1 MIKCLIVDD
10 SPVARDI
17 LLEYCKL
24 FPALQVMGTCGDA
37 FQAREK
43 LQELQVDLLFLDINM
58 PILSGIDLVKTLRN
72 PPQVIFTT
80 AYKEYAADAFDLA
93 ACDYLVKPF
102 SIDRFIVAVDKAME
116 KMSKSENVAAAKPA
130 VDQNHYVLI
139 RTEGVVHKVSNGR
152 ILYLEASRNNTKV
165 VTVEETLLSTVSLS
179 SIEKQLPPTIFSRVH
194 RSFIINRSKVTRL
207 QGNRVFV
214 GKNEIPLGGNYK
226 NDFLKIW
233 GV

>member
-10 SPVARDI
+10 APVARDI

-24 FPALQVMGTCGDA
+24 LPVLQVMGTCGDA

-43 LQELQVDLLFLDINM
+43 LQQLQVDLLFLDINM
-58 PILSGIDLVKTLRN
+58 PMLSGIDLVKTLRN

-80 AYKEYAADAFDLA
+80 AYKEYATDAFDLA
-93 ACDYLVKPF
+93 VCDYLVKPF

-116 KMSKSENVAAAKPA
+116 KMGSPAKPA
-130 VDQNHYVLI
+130 VDQNHYVLV
-139 RTEGVVHKVSNGR
+139 RTEGVVHKVNNDR
-152 ILYLEASRNNTKV
+152 ILFLESSRNNTKV
-165 VTVEETLLSTVSLS
+165 FTEEGTLLSTVPLS
-179 SIEKQLPPTIFSRVH
+179 SLERQLPPAVFSRVH
-194 RSFIINRSKVTRL
+194 RSFIINLSKVSSF
-207 QGNRVFV
+207 QGNRVFI

-233 GV
+233 GL